1 MTRASVQA
9 RTRTKSSSVSWPIWV
24 SAKACRLSLP
34 ARSQSTIRPVIPDCT
49 ARRMKAGSVEKSGSP
64 KCGLTRTL
72 DGIVGIKAQNSFMPD
87 GQAMVPQA
95 QGLGSF

>member
-1 MTRASVQA
+1 
-9 RTRTKSSSVSWPIWV
+9 
-24 SAKACRLSLP
+24 
-34 ARSQSTIRPVIPDCT
+34 
-49 ARRMKAGSVEKSGSP
+49 MKAGSVEKSGSP